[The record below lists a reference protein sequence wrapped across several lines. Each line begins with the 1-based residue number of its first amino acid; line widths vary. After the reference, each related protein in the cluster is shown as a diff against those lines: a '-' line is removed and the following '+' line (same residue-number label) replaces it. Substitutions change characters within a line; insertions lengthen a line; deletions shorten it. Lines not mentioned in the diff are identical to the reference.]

1 MPFVD
6 LPNYPLTSTLDP
18 ARVPVTPDEHA
29 AAEASRPSIGDTW
42 GASIRTQNEIGSIY
56 AREDVPNP
64 KTVEDGFN
72 PYTYNKG
79 TKYETLTDQFA
90 DVHNQASAEAL
101 RRQIDREEEDR
112 RTVAASGFMGFLTDA
127 AAGLL
132 SPTTLLPGGAVIKS
146 GKAGISIA
154 KSAASVAAA
163 NVAATAAQEAML
175 HSSQETRTGTE
186 TAFALGSSALLGGFI
201 GGGVAALMS
210 KAERSVAEK
219 AVSSLTSPAT
229 PFGASA
235 GAASAVD
242 LSKADLTID
251 GKAARSVAQ
260 VTEWLNPNLRLN
272 GSPSTS
278 ARLFGQQLAENSV
291 YQAGNEAGRTSGPA
305 VERLARQTHDA
316 RIYATEKGLDQD
328 FRAMRKSGGNM
339 IRSDF
344 EEAVG
349 RAARRNDEGENEF
362 VSSAAKRYRSEMIEP
377 YKKEA
382 ISAGLLDEN
391 VKTETADSYLH
402 RMWDFQKLTA
412 QESRFKE
419 IVRGWVKQTA
429 RDLPEDKSFVDM
441 DDYARY
447 VADLVYDKLTGRANE
462 GTLAGLNITMGPRGP
477 LKERTFNIPD
487 ALVEEFLNNNIVEV
501 GRRYARL
508 MSADVELT
516 RRFGGIGLKDPRAKV
531 ADEYRA
537 LRERVS
543 KAQTLDE
550 IRDVTGKGFKV
561 EGLKEKAGKGHTIE
575 RQREMALDAL
585 AKREKADLR
594 DLDALRDLIRGTYGN
609 VAADNAWVRISRAAS
624 QFNYLRLMGGVIVAS
639 LSDVYRPAMVH
650 GLLPFM
656 REGIAPLFTAAGR
669 AARGL
674 SVDEARKFGV
684 VVERYT
690 QGRLATFAE
699 IGDPYKRGTSAER
712 LLENG
717 TRVAS
722 RWNGITMWTDAMK
735 SIGAVMS
742 QNRIIKG
749 LKGEGDTRFLAYLG
763 LDAGMRQRIKAQLD
777 AHAEELEGIW
787 VAHSDE
793 WDDAEAARH
802 FGAAIGKD
810 VDSIIVSKS
819 VGDVPLFANTP
830 TGRLLVQFKSFAL
843 ASHQKV
849 LLRGLQES
857 PTRFVSG
864 MVGLSTLGLMTSYL
878 RAWRGGSERNERF
891 RKTAENPGYLLG
903 EALDNTGIFA
913 VPMEAANMFEKILGV
928 NPIKD
933 PMKAAFPQANQ
944 QGSSLRYA
952 SRGVASTFLGPSAGL
967 IDIASEVAKLT
978 AMKAA
983 GETTDAQTKRLKKQ
997 AVQLVPYYSYP
1008 GMREIL
1014 NSLHIGE

>member
-1 MPFVD
+1 M
-6 LPNYPLTSTLDP
+6 
-18 ARVPVTPDEHA
+18 
-29 AAEASRPSIGDTW
+29 
-42 GASIRTQNEIGSIY
+42 
-56 AREDVPNP
+56 
-64 KTVEDGFN
+64 
-72 PYTYNKG
+72 
-79 TKYETLTDQFA
+79 
-90 DVHNQASAEAL
+90 
-101 RRQIDREEEDR
+101 
-112 RTVAASGFMGFLTDA
+112 
-127 AAGLL
+127 
-132 SPTTLLPGGAVIKS
+132 
-146 GKAGISIA
+146 
-154 KSAASVAAA
+154 
-163 NVAATAAQEAML
+163 
-175 HSSQETRTGTE
+175 
-186 TAFALGSSALLGGFI
+186 
-201 GGGVAALMS
+201 
-210 KAERSVAEK
+210 
-219 AVSSLTSPAT
+219 
-229 PFGASA
+229 
-235 GAASAVD
+235 
-242 LSKADLTID
+242 
-251 GKAARSVAQ
+251 
-260 VTEWLNPNLRLN
+260 
-272 GSPSTS
+272 
-278 ARLFGQQLAENSV
+278 
-291 YQAGNEAGRTSGPA
+291 
-305 VERLARQTHDA
+305 THDA
-316 RIYATEKGLDQD
+316 RIYKTEPGLADD
-328 FRAMRKSGGNM
+328 YKAMRKAGINM
-339 IRSDF
+339 KREEF

-349 RAARRNDEGENEF
+349 RSMRREDEGENEF
-362 VSSAAKRYRSEMIEP
+362 VSRAAKRYRSEMIEP
-377 YKKEA
+377 YKNEA
-382 ISAGLLDEN
+382 ISVGMFPEDI
-391 VKTETADSYLH
+391 KPTTAPSYLH
-402 RMWDFQKLTA
+402 RMWDHMKLTA

-419 IVRGWVKQTA
+419 IVRGWVKQET
-429 RDLPEDKSFVDM
+429 RDLPQDKSFADM
-441 DDYARY
+441 DEYAKY
-447 VADLVYDKLTGRANE
+447 VADLVYDKLTGRANDE
-462 GTLAGLNITMGPRGP
+462 SLSGLNITMGPRGP

-487 ALVEEFLNNNIVEV
+487 ALVEDFLNNNIVEV

-508 MSADVELT
+508 MAADVELT
-516 RRFGGIGLKDPRAKV
+516 RRFGSVDLKEPRAKI
-531 ADEYRA
+531 ADEYRD

-543 KAQTLDE
+543 GAKSLDE
-550 IRDVTGKGFKV
+550 IRELTGKGFKI
-561 EGLKEKAGKGHTIE
+561 EGLRESLGKGHTLA
-575 RQREMALDAL
+575 RQKEIALAAL
-585 AKREKADLR
+585 AKREKHDLR
-594 DLDALRDLIRGTYGN
+594 DIDGLRDLIRGTYGN
-609 VAADNAWVRISRAAS
+609 VTADNAWVRISRAAS
-624 QFNYLRLMGGVIVAS
+624 QFNYLRLMGGVLPAS
-639 LSDVYRPAMVH
+639 LGDLYRPAMVH

-717 TRVAS
+717 TRIAS

-749 LKGEGDTRFLAYLG
+749 LKGEGDTRMLAYLG